1 LQKPPVLGAFAIK
14 EVKKIN
20 KREGKKLQPKLR

>member
-20 KREGKKLQPKLR
+20 KREGKNYNLN